1 MIDDKTPDTSGR
13 PTYEQN
19 IPVPQETTPA
29 STEQKIQDKT
39 IKGYEAE
46 DIQKYGIN
54 MPKKETIYTKII
66 KKEWQKTCL
75 TSEETRTTE

>member
-1 MIDDKTPDTSGR
+1 MPDNVQSDTSGR
-13 PTYEQN
+13 STYEQN

-39 IKGYEAE
+39 VKGYKAE

-54 MPKKETIYTKII
+54 MPIREIIHTIIIRKELPKICI
-66 KKEWQKTCL
+66 
-75 TSEETRTTE
+75 TSEETKTTE

>member
-39 IKGYEAE
+39 VKGYEDE

-54 MPKKETIYTKII
+54 RPIRERIHAKIVRQ
-66 KKEWQKTCL
+66 EWQKICL
-75 TSEETRTTE
+75 TSEETKTTE